1 MNTTLDTTLSL
12 MQSLTRPLMHSAT
25 HTDPD
30 PSALD
35 DRGGRTPAEH
45 IAFSVLRALAEQR
58 LAPGMRLTEDDLGG
72 VFGVSRTVVRQAL
85 TQLAAHGIVGV
96 RPKKGWF
103 IIEPP
108 EQEIRDVFAARRL
121 LEGAL
126 IREFC
131 RAATPAQLGSL
142 QEHVRSQREAIAG
155 DDAAL
160 RTYLLT
166 DFHVLIADTLGNA
179 VVTRMIRDL
188 TMRTNLIAMLYQ
200 TGQDASASCSEHA
213 HVIKALKSRDA
224 DAAER
229 LMNEHLH
236 SVENGLTDR
245 RSADPVRQLRD
256 ALSGGSRAEVRT
268 AKPAERPA
276 RATPRTAR
284 AKKTSTG

>member
-1 MNTTLDTTLSL
+1 MADT
-12 MQSLTRPLMHSAT
+12 AT
-25 HTDPD
+25 P
-30 PSALD
+30 D
-35 DRGGRTPAEH
+35 DRNGRTHAEH

-108 EQEIRDVFAARRL
+108 EHEIRDVFAARRL

-142 QEHVRSQREAIAG
+142 QEHVRRQRDAIAG
-155 DDAAL
+155 DDPAL

-166 DFHVLIADTLGNA
+166 DFHVLIAETMGNA
-179 VVTRMIRDL
+179 VVARMIGDL

-200 TGQDASASCSEHA
+200 TGQDASASCTEHA
-213 HVIKALKSRDA
+213 HVIKAVKSRDA

-229 LMNEHLH
+229 LMHEHLH

-245 RSADPVRQLRD
+245 RSADPVRRLRD
-256 ALSGGSRAEVRT
+256 ALIVAP
-268 AKPAERPA
+268 PAEIRARPGS
-276 RATPRTAR
+276 ATPWGARTKR
-284 AKKTSTG
+284 SP